1 MTVRKWTDDDA
12 RWLKANFG
20 RMDLQTLSKEL
31 GLPLEDLERKIRQ
44 LKLAGPEPER
54 ARKTPASLKE
64 AVRESSAAR
73 KEYEKAIELFHKRHF
88 DEAAR
93 RFEDLIEKHPDEKEF
108 LDRARMYLGAC
119 RTGKKTKGPSA
130 AEPEELYHAA
140 VFEKNRGN
148 VDKALDLLRKNA
160 GRRDGD
166 GRVHYLAACCFAL
179 QGDAEQALQSLK
191 KAIAADDQ
199 NRIQARLARHIPN
212 LESSIVKRVALGPH
226 DLERM
231 NVNLLH
237 GDPYGGALSLDQNF
251 LWRPFPQSPGHATP
265 IERLW
270 HIGASTWPGPGLGA
284 GSGTLVAQELLKPP
298 LLTRARTSL
307 AQMWGA

>member
-1 MTVRKWTDDDA
+1 MILRKWTDGDT

-31 GLPLEDLERKIRQ
+31 GLPLEDLEKKIRQ
-44 LKLAGPEPER
+44 MRLVGPEPER
-54 ARKTPASLKE
+54 SRKTPASLKE
-64 AVRESSAAR
+64 AVKETSAAR
-73 KEYEKAIELFHKRHF
+73 REYERAIDLFHKRHF

-119 RTGKKTKGPSA
+119 RSGKRTKGVSA

-148 VDKALDLLRKNA
+148 IEKALELLRRNP

-166 GRVHYLAACCFAL
+166 GRLHYLTACCLAL
-179 QGDAEQALQSLK
+179 QGDVEQALLSLR

-199 NRIQARLARHIPN
+199 NRIQARLEADLAILRGTQGFTE
-212 LESSIVKRVALGPH
+212 LVA
-226 DLERM
+226 
-231 NVNLLH
+231 
-237 GDPYGGALSLDQNF
+237 GGA
-251 LWRPFPQSPGHATP
+251 
-265 IERLW
+265 
-270 HIGASTWPGPGLGA
+270 
-284 GSGTLVAQELLKPP
+284 
-298 LLTRARTSL
+298 
-307 AQMWGA
+307 